1 MWELTIKRIY
11 EINGMN
17 VTDRVICESNNLDG
31 LILVMETFVKYCKG
45 DYEYNIVKK
54 ETEVE

>member
-1 MWELTIKRIY
+1 MWELTIKRHNNYYGFDKI
-11 EINGMN
+11 
-17 VTDRVICESNNLDG
+17 ICESDKLDD

-54 ETEVE
+54 EIEVE